1 MLYHVKN
8 GITPDIHLW
17 GEDMKV
23 VAFNGSPRPNG
34 NTARGLRMVLDEIER
49 EGIETE
55 LIQLG
60 GRKIFGCLGC
70 GMCYRNRDG
79 KCVRKDDDMNS
90 LLEKLFAAEGVLI
103 GSPTYYGNVSAE
115 VKALIDRAG
124 FVSGANGGLLRRKV
138 GAGVIAVRRGG
149 AVSVYAAI
157 NNFFAITE
165 MIIPGSTYWNFL
177 FGLQPGDGLSDEE
190 GIRNMKNLGQN
201 MAWLLKKIHA

>member
-1 MLYHVKN
+1 
-8 GITPDIHLW
+8 
-17 GEDMKV
+17 MKV
-23 VAFNGSPRPNG
+23 VAFNGSPRKNG
-34 NTARGLRMVLDEIER
+34 NTAQGLRMVLDELER

-60 GRKIFGCLGC
+60 GRRVFGCLAC
-70 GMCYRNRDG
+70 GMCHRNRDG
-79 KCVRKDDDMNS
+79 MCARKDDDMNE
-90 LLEKLFAAEGVLI
+90 LLGKLFEADGVLI

-149 AVSVYAAI
+149 AVSVYSAI

-177 FGLQPGDGLSDEE
+177 FGLQPGEALDDDE
-190 GIRNMKNLGQN
+190 GVRNMENLGQN